1 MICRSNKALAH
12 GTRRASDAA
21 TFRKRARFSR
31 PKVSAR
37 PAKRSFLSQVRDRPR
52 ACPFIHHW
60 VALLCA
66 GLVVGTVTLGA
77 AQVPNP
83 NVIFITI
90 DTLRADHLGC
100 YGNPQVHTPH
110 IDRLAREGARFT
122 RAYRSEERRVGK
134 ECRS

>member
-21 TFRKRARFSR
+21 TSCKRARFSH

-37 PAKRSFLSQVRDRPR
+37 PAKSTFLSQVSDQPQ
-52 ACPFIHHW
+52 ACPFIHRW

-66 GLVVGTVTLGA
+66 GLVVGTATSGA

-110 IDRLAREGARFT
+110 IDQIG
-122 RAYRSEERRVGK
+122 RAHV
-134 ECRS
+134 

>member
-1 MICRSNKALAH
+1 MICRSNKGLAH
-12 GTRRASDAA
+12 GTRRASEAA
-21 TFRKRARFSR
+21 TSHNRARFSH

-37 PAKRSFLSQVRDRPR
+37 PSKRSFIDQVRDRPR
-52 ACPFIHHW
+52 PCSFIHRW

-66 GLVVGTVTLGA
+66 GLVVGTATPGA

-100 YGNPQVHTPH
+100 YGNPQVLTPH

-122 RAYRSEERRVGK
+122 RA
-134 ECRS
+134 